1 MSVEVEHVP
10 RQTEEKVEIVG
21 KPSGDE
27 EVIDKIEED
36 GHTWY
41 KVTEEITVT
50 EEQYIVITRD
60 GTKSRSR
67 TYYVKEEDDEWYV
80 SKIKKNPVRGH
91 VMVQNASIDESGVS
105 TQAVRESLEEYGIEV
120 VN

>member
-1 MSVEVEHVP
+1 MSVEVEHIS
-10 RQTEEKVEIVG
+10 RQTEERIEVVG
-21 KPSGDE
+21 KPTEDE
-27 EVIDKIEED
+27 EIIDKIEED

-41 KVTEEITVT
+41 KVKEEIVVT

-60 GTKSRSR
+60 GTETRSR
-67 TYYVKEEDDEWYV
+67 TYYIHQEDGEWYV

-91 VMVQNASIDESGVS
+91 VLVQNASIDEDVS
-105 TQAVRESLEEYGIEV
+105 TRTVREELEEYGVEV